1 MINVI
6 YGAKGSGK
14 TERIIA
20 KANETVEK
28 SKGCVIYLTDKPE
41 HSKALN
47 AAIRFIDITEY
58 DVKEE
63 KSFVSFVKGLLAGNY
78 DITDVFMD
86 GPAKFTG
93 KAVDE
98 IEDIFTALD
107 LIGADAK
114 VNFTVTVSAE
124 EVPDFMKKIHLT
136 FQVRD

>member
-28 SKGCVIYLTDKPE
+28 SKVCVIYLNDKPE

-124 EVPDFMKKIHLT
+124 EVPDFMKKYI
-136 FQVRD
+136 

>member
-41 HSKALN
+41 HSKVLN

-124 EVPDFMKKIHLT
+124 EVPDFMKKYI
-136 FQVRD
+136 

>member
-28 SKGCVIYLTDKPE
+28 SKGCVIYLTNKPE
-41 HSKALN
+41 HSKVLN
-47 AAIRFIDITEY
+47 SSIRFIDVTTY

-63 KSFVSFVKGLLAGNY
+63 KCFVSFVKGLLAGNY

-93 KAVDE
+93 KAVE
-98 IEDIFTALD
+98 ETENIFTALD
-107 LIGADAK
+107 LIGADAN
-114 VNFTVTVSAE
+114 VNFTVTGSAE
-124 EVPDFMKKIHLT
+124 EVPDFMKKYI
-136 FQVRD
+136 

>member
-41 HSKALN
+41 HSKVLN
-47 AAIRFIDITEY
+47 ATIRFIDITEY

-124 EVPDFMKKIHLT
+124 EVPDFMKKYI
-136 FQVRD
+136 